1 MKVVDLEDGS
11 SFPPLADGK
20 YDIIILG
27 TGLTECVVG
36 GLLAV
41 QGKKVLQLDRNNYYG
56 SEAASLNLTDLFA
69 KFDDAASPTPP
80 EAIAKL
86 GANRDYQ
93 VDLIPK
99 FLMAS
104 GKMVKMLLHAQVTHY
119 LDFKLVDGSFVFR
132 GNGAGKPSSVHKVP
146 SSGPEAIKTDLVGF
160 FQKRRLK
167 NLFMYLAKAYDD
179 TNPAAAEAT
188 LKEIG
193 SMTAREMCVFAAACS
208 ERVRASTQS
217 MSRGGGA
224 HPTTHPIA
232 LRCVFSVCLLCPCAP
247 GTRRHPDSDSA
258 PTRCRYALHKCDA
271 QTIEFCEHAMALH
284 DSVASLD
291 GPALASA
298 HAIHLYGDSVLKHGG
313 GSPYLYPQYGLS
325 SLPEA
330 FSRKCAVHGGTFM
343 LNQGIDEIIFDGEGK
358 AIGVKATDAESGT
371 QMAALAPI
379 VLGEPSYFPE
389 AKLRKTGQVVRCICL
404 LDHPLEKAP
413 AGNEAAQII
422 IPAGQVSAAGFPA
435 RAHDIYVTV
444 VGSAHKVAPGRPRKI
459 YIAIVSTVV
468 ETADPFSE
476 CVAGLSLVQPCLH
489 TFHNVCDT
497 FAPLDDGSTDGCF
510 VSKSYDGS
518 SHFESVAEDVQSLYA
533 RLTGTDFD
541 LDAPPPE
548 PIGGF

>member
-167 NLFMYLAKAYDD
+167 NLFMYLAKAYGD

-208 ERVRASTQS
+208 ERVRASTQC
-217 MSRGGGA
+217 MSRAGCA
-224 HPTTHPIA
+224 AAPVLTRPPTPSRSA
-232 LRCVFSVCLLCPCAP
+232 VC
-247 GTRRHPDSDSA
+247 
-258 PTRCRYALHKCDA
+258 
-271 QTIEFCEHAMALH
+271 
-284 DSVASLD
+284 SLFVC
-291 GPALASA
+291 S
-298 HAIHLYGDSVLKHGG
+298 
-313 GSPYLYPQYGLS
+313 
-325 SLPEA
+325 
-330 FSRKCAVHGGTFM
+330 
-343 LNQGIDEIIFDGEGK
+343 
-358 AIGVKATDAESGT
+358 
-371 QMAALAPI
+371 
-379 VLGEPSYFPE
+379 
-389 AKLRKTGQVVRCICL
+389 
-404 LDHPLEKAP
+404 
-413 AGNEAAQII
+413 
-422 IPAGQVSAAGFPA
+422 A
-435 RAHDIYVTV
+435 RAHP
-444 VGSAHKVAPGRPRKI
+444 AP
-459 YIAIVSTVV
+459 A
-468 ETADPFSE
+468 A
-476 CVAGLSLVQPCLH
+476 
-489 TFHNVCDT
+489 
-497 FAPLDDGSTDGCF
+497 APTPTS
-510 VSKSYDGS
+510 
-518 SHFESVAEDVQSLYA
+518 
-533 RLTGTDFD
+533 
-541 LDAPPPE
+541 PPPAA
-548 PIGGF
+548 GTRCTSATRRRSNFASMQWRCTTA